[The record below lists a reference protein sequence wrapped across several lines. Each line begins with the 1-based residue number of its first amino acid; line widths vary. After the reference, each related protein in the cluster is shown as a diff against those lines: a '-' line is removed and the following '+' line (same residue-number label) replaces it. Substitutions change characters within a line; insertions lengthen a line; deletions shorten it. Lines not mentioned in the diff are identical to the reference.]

1 MDFEDSRRLIGEAE
15 ALTAQPGRSRDALKR
30 VEAALVGEF
39 VQSRVLD
46 DKENT
51 AAAMYA
57 LSNCMAGEIMLYQIG
72 RHFSK
77 AALENF
83 KNARDVDGSVRAS
96 AGYAA
101 ALGSSGR
108 TEEAKE
114 LLGALEGQP
123 GSPLPV
129 TDLMYVGKA
138 YMFLGDEVKGEQLLK
153 SAWAR
158 GGDPYELAIAQVH
171 KYVRGRTDGKAA
183 EDVEGYKQ
191 AIDSL
196 KNAARLNRKDVRAR
210 YRIGL
215 MCEERFH
222 HQLLYGGAKRS
233 AEEGGDEEEGP
244 KQSFMPHGATWSASA
259 MEDEILAIGQMHG
272 CWGNPTVEELLQGL
286 LAEHKS
292 CLEAG
297 KQSDADTVMVL
308 YQFKCRQLVSSG
320 SGLNKAIKPDQNM
333 AAAAKEYE
341 EALQSNPVT
350 EVLLHLV
357 RAKLVMGSRDKAAEL
372 ARKATAA
379 DPEHSEAKMYAAFLA
394 QPSDPS
400 ATSTCPQPILD
411 AATAIEECVESAVVL
426 GPGVTSMCLGENLSH
441 AVNPDLSSAAVLL
454 SMGYNAAS
462 RHLDA
467 ENLCAKL
474 LHLVPAAMKEI
485 AWASV
490 LQMELQQ
497 LCTFAR
503 YQLLHALVSRAA
515 DQCLGAQAQI
525 LAPARPPTPFTPL
538 TAWPLRPCP
547 IFCSYA
553 PRLCVPVP
561 PSAAMPRACAA
572 VPIAHLSCQP
582 RFCAAQISAHD
593 WPLAPAGA
601 FHLVSRIAPPASPT
615 SPP

>member
-1 MDFEDSRRLIGEAE
+1 
-15 ALTAQPGRSRDALKR
+15 
-30 VEAALVGEF
+30 
-39 VQSRVLD
+39 
-46 DKENT
+46 
-51 AAAMYA
+51 
-57 LSNCMAGEIMLYQIG
+57 MLYQIG

-372 ARKATAA
+372 ARK
-379 DPEHSEAKMYAAFLA
+379 
-394 QPSDPS
+394 
-400 ATSTCPQPILD
+400 
-411 AATAIEECVESAVVL
+411 CVESAVVL

-474 LHLVPAAMKEI
+474 LRLIPAAMKEI

-515 DQCLGAQAQI
+515 
-525 LAPARPPTPFTPL
+525 
-538 TAWPLRPCP
+538 
-547 IFCSYA
+547 
-553 PRLCVPVP
+553 
-561 PSAAMPRACAA
+561 
-572 VPIAHLSCQP
+572 
-582 RFCAAQISAHD
+582 
-593 WPLAPAGA
+593 
-601 FHLVSRIAPPASPT
+601 
-615 SPP
+615 